1 LSSKP
6 AAVHHLHLLRDDF
19 LSQRIHAASQF
30 GFIQFLVA
38 ISIELLHHL
47 LSPSFGI
54 EAGQAATGNTSSTA
68 RSSAGSRQTSCTRR
82 TGLVTPGVTTR
93 AFSRL
98 LRLDILRRAFG
109 IALGIV
115 VLSVH
120 FAA

>member
-19 LSQRIHAASQF
+19 LSQCIHAASQF
-30 GFIQFLVA
+30 CFIQFLIA

-54 EAGQAATGNTSSTA
+54 EAGQAATGKTSSTA
-68 RSSAGSRQTSCTRR
+68 RSSRLTSCTRR
-82 TGLVTPGVTTR
+82 TGLVTPRIATR
-93 AFSRL
+93 TFSRL

>member
-30 GFIQFLVA
+30 GFIQFLIA

-54 EAGQAATGNTSSTA
+54 EAGQAATGKTSSTA
-68 RSSAGSRQTSCTRR
+68 RSSRQTSCTRR
-82 TGLVTPGVTTR
+82 TGLVTPRIATR
-93 AFSRL
+93 TFSRL

-109 IALGIV
+109 IALGIF